1 MLLDNVSIGD
11 KKLLSDYLKRLKN
24 PQVPQQNKGA
34 ADMTTSTDKKIILS
48 VTALA
53 VASAALILLLASGM
67 GSRIGLWHF
76 RTGFTLLKYAAWL
89 GLASAAIGFAAL
101 VVSSRQRLWQ
111 AVIISGVAAAIGAAT
126 FAIPW
131 SWKQT
136 AGRVPKIHDITT
148 DTANPPRFVAI
159 MPLRRDAPNPAEY
172 GGPEIA
178 ARQTQAYPDL
188 KPLSLPLP
196 PDQAFSLALEAAHR
210 MGWSIAAAV
219 PAEGRIEASD
229 TTFWFGFIDDI
240 VIRIR
245 PDGNGSLLDIRSV
258 SRVGLSDVGT
268 NADRIRRFIKKL
280 NG

>member
-1 MLLDNVSIGD
+1 MVKSA
-11 KKLLSDYLKRLKN
+11 S
-24 PQVPQQNKGA
+24 
-34 ADMTTSTDKKIILS
+34 KKILLPVI
-48 VTALA
+48 AMI
-53 VASAALILLLASGM
+53 VASSALILLLTSGI
-67 GSRIGLWHF
+67 GSHIGLWHF
-76 RTGFTLLKYAAWL
+76 RTGFTLLKYSAWL
-89 GLASAAIGFAAL
+89 GLASAGLGFAGL
-101 VVSSRQRLWQ
+101 VVSSRQRQWQ
-111 AVIISGVAAAIGAAT
+111 AAIISGVAVAIGATT

-131 SWKQT
+131 SWKQA
-136 AGRVPKIHDITT
+136 AGRVPKIHDIST

-159 MPLRRDAPNPAEY
+159 VPLRKDAPNPAEY

-188 KPLSLPLP
+188 KTLPLPLP
-196 PDQAFSLALEAAHR
+196 PDQAFNLALETAHR
-210 MGWSIAAAV
+210 MGWRVVAAV

-268 NADRIRRFIKKL
+268 NAGRIRRFIKVFFDH
-280 NG
+280 N